1 MSRFNYFDIDD
12 FACSETGENC
22 IEVEFVEKLDALR
35 KILGWPMIITSGYRS
50 PSHSVEITKP
60 NGGGTHTKGI
70 AADIKVTNGKQR
82 YELVE
87 FAMDLN
93 FTGIGLHK
101 TFVHLDVRED
111 TPVVW
116 TY

>member
-1 MSRFNYFDIDD
+1 MAARI
-12 FACSETGENC
+12 
-22 IEVEFVEKLDALR
+22 R
-35 KILGWPMIITSGYRS
+35 
-50 PSHSVEITKP
+50 
-60 NGGGTHTKGI
+60 KGI
-70 AADIKVTNGKQR
+70 AADIKVTNGKHR
-82 YELVE
+82 YELVK